1 MADDDL
7 NRIRDVL
14 NPTLSVE
21 KGHQERRLIYDDGST
36 ERTKMY
42 PALII
47 VNLEDQKSVVGA
59 RRLINSIHQTRS
71 RLLPFMISATVP
83 ANLDF
88 YLRSNSLPI
97 TMNSWKYPH
106 AGVTK
111 TDLKTGL
118 SLTGYR
124 ASNPRK
130 VISCAVSHLRCWEL
144 ISALGGGVVF
154 EHDAILKRQINPFL
168 LDMHTHGIVGL
179 NDPRG
184 ATRKASVY
192 HDAMVNNTPDERVV
206 DTYECDGTKYKI
218 KSAPWVDDRKIP
230 QGLAG
235 NSAYYISNVM
245 AMKMLNLVKE
255 HGLWPNDA
263 LMCKQLVP
271 TLKQVYPYMT
281 GLQGIQSTT
290 TG

>member
-14 NPTLSVE
+14 NPTLSTE
-21 KGHQERRLIYDDGST
+21 KGHQERKLIYDDGST

-47 VNLEDQKSVVGA
+47 VNLEDHKSVVGA
-59 RRLINSIHQTRS
+59 RRLIASIHRTRS
-71 RLLPFMISATVP
+71 NLLPFMISATVP
-83 ANLDF
+83 QNLDF
-88 YLRSNSLPI
+88 YLRNSSLPI

-144 ISALGGGVVF
+144 ISSLGGGVVF
-154 EHDAILKRQINPFL
+154 EHDAIVNRKINPFL
-168 LDMHTHGIVGL
+168 LDMHNHGIVGL

-184 ATRKASVY
+184 ATRRSNVY
-192 HDAMVNNTPDERVV
+192 HNAMIDHQAEEQVLPK
-206 DTYECDGTKYKI
+206 YESDGIKYVI
-218 KSAPWVDDRKIP
+218 KSAPWVDDRTVP

-235 NSAYYISNVM
+235 NSAYYISNTM

-263 LMCKQLVP
+263 LMCRQLVP
-271 TLKQVYPYMT
+271 QLKQVYPYMT
-281 GLQGIQSTT
+281 GLQGIESTT